1 MILKG
6 KKALITGGAKR
17 VGAVIARALAA
28 KGCHLI
34 LHYHRSAAEANRLAK
49 ELTLQ
54 GASVDLMKANLERE
68 KEARD
73 LAHYALKRGSIDI
86 LINNAA
92 LHQRT
97 PFKNIKTKDWD
108 KILSTNLRSVFLL
121 SQKIGEGMRERGG
134 RIINLAD
141 IAGKFPYRDYLP
153 YCVSKGAVLS
163 LTRALAVELA
173 PRVQVNS
180 ISPGLI
186 EPSLG
191 MSRETIA
198 RLGDK
203 MPLKQWGSV
212 EEVAKAVVFLCE
224 SDYTTGANFV
234 VDGGYQLV

>member
-6 KKALITGGAKR
+6 KKAFITGGGKR
-17 VGAVIARALAA
+17 VGAAIARALAA
-28 KGCHLI
+28 KGCHLV
-34 LHYHRSAAEANRLAK
+34 LHYYRSAAEANRLAK
-49 ELTLQ
+49 ELTLK
-54 GASVDLMKANLERE
+54 GVGVDLMKANLEKE
-68 KEARD
+68 KEVRD
-73 LAHYALKRGSIDI
+73 LAHYALKRGTIDI

-92 LHQRT
+92 LYQRT

-108 KILSTNLRSVFLL
+108 KILNTNLRSVFLL
-121 SQKIGEGMRERGG
+121 SQKIGEAMREQSG

-141 IAGKFPYRDYLP
+141 ISGELPYRDYLP

-163 LTRALAVELA
+163 LTRALAIELA
-173 PRVQVNS
+173 PKVQVNS
-180 ISPGLI
+180 ISSGLI

-191 MSRETIA
+191 TFRETIV

-203 MPLKQWGSV
+203 VPLKRWGGV

-234 VDGGYQLV
+234 IDGGYQLV